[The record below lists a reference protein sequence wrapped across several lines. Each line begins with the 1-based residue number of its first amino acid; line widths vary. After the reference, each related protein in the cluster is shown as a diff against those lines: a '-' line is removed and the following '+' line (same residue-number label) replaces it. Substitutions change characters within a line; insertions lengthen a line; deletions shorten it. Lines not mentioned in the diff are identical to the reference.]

1 MIIELEET
9 KVFTKAEYEEE
20 DEIIQLLIDVAEE
33 GLKNATD
40 KVFDNKNSL
49 ARLYCLVMVKDLY
62 DNRETTVDKASE
74 KVRYTIQS
82 ILLQLQ
88 LCYPPEVIL

>member
-9 KVFTKAEYEEE
+9 KGFVKIEYEEE
-20 DEIIQLLIDVAEE
+20 NELVQLLIDVAEE

-40 KVFDNKNSL
+40 KIFNNTNNL

-62 DNRETTVDKASE
+62 DNRETTVEKASD
-74 KVRYTIQS
+74 KVRYTIQN

-88 LCYPPEVIL
+88 LCYPPEVVI